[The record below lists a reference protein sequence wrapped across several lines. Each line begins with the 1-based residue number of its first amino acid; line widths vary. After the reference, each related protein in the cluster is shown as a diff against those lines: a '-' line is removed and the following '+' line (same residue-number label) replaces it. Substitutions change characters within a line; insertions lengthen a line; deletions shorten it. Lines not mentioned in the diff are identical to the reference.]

1 MGWPEYGF
9 AVFVFILVAVLVA
22 LNHFLKR
29 SRQSALEISKDKEK
43 RLFQLYQ
50 NLEDMISS
58 AEEECEQTLAQIRKE
73 KAELE
78 ELIGKTQVSG
88 NLASGAEPMEDA
100 PTDQEQFRA
109 PLSFAERVRKLKGD
123 GLSEERIAQELSASR
138 GEVSLI
144 LGMYKS

>member
-9 AVFVFILVAVLVA
+9 ALFVFILACVLVA
-22 LNHFLKR
+22 INHFLKR
-29 SRQSALEISKDKEK
+29 SRQSAVDVSKDKEK

-58 AEEECEQTLAQIRKE
+58 AEEECENTLAQIRRE
-73 KAELE
+73 KADLDGLLE
-78 ELIGKTQVSG
+78 KARICSNQDSDRLEGSPHDKAQI
-88 NLASGAEPMEDA
+88 
-100 PTDQEQFRA
+100 RA

-123 GLSEERIAQELSASR
+123 GLSEERIAKELCASR

-144 LGMYKS
+144 LGIHKR